1 MQGSCVPS
9 VSQKPITIMPRKKLT
24 DVFIKNFE
32 AEKRRIEF
40 SDTVKPGLVLRVS
53 GNGSKTFAF
62 RYRVNGKSKRFTI
75 GRYPTISLSKART
88 LAEELYIKS
97 MQEIDPQKE
106 KLEARNR
113 TIITIS
119 DLAESYKKRHL
130 PKLKYSTQKDY
141 IRRID
146 NFILPKLGNI
156 EAGSL
161 KRFQIIEFLED
172 IAEDAPIHSNR
183 IRGILSSMYGFA
195 LQKALCEYNP
205 VSTVRPIGKE
215 SSRDRVYTED
225 EINKLW
231 EAFELEVEP
240 FESLFKML
248 LITGQRLGE
257 TRRMKW
263 EHIKNRVWII
273 PAKENKASRT
283 HYLPLSSLALSI
295 LENMKSINGNS
306 EYVFESPV
314 RTGKPISSPGYP
326 AKRVRE
332 SSGVN
337 GFRVHDLRRTAAS
350 YMAKDGVNRTILGKI
365 LNHKGLAGDNLI
377 TSVYDRHDYM
387 VEKRNALENW
397 GYLLHSILDN
407 TPTNAKIFRIGG
419 NSIR

>member
-1 MQGSCVPS
+1 
-9 VSQKPITIMPRKKLT
+9 MPKKKLT

-32 AEKRRIEF
+32 TEKRRIEF

-75 GRYPTISLSKART
+75 GKYPAVSLSKARS
-88 LAEELYIKS
+88 LSEELYIKS

-106 KLEARNR
+106 KLETRNR

-130 PKLKYSTQKDY
+130 PKLKHSTQKDY

-156 EAGSL
+156 EIGSL

-172 IAEDAPIHSNR
+172 MAEDAPIHSNR

-205 VSTVRPIGKE
+205 VSTVRPISKE
-215 SSRDRVYTED
+215 NSRDRVYTED
-225 EINKLW
+225 EIKKLW
-231 EAFELEVEP
+231 VAFEKEVEP
-240 FESLFKML
+240 FESVFKML

-263 EHIKNRVWII
+263 EHIKDRVWII
-273 PAKENKASRT
+273 PAEENKANRT
-283 HYLPLSSLALSI
+283 HFLPLSSFALSI
-295 LENMKSINGNS
+295 LERMKSINGDS

-314 RTGKPISSPGYP
+314 RKGKPISSLGYP

-332 SSGVN
+332 SSQVAD
-337 GFRVHDLRRTAAS
+337 FRIHDLRRTAAS
-350 YMAKDGVNRTILGKI
+350 YMAKNGVNRTVLGKV
-365 LNHKGLAGDNLI
+365 LNHKGLAGDNKI
-377 TSVYDRHDYM
+377 TSIYDRHDYM

-397 GYLLHSILDN
+397 GYQLQHILDKRK
-407 TPTNAKIFRIGG
+407 TKAKIFRIGER
-419 NSIR
+419 IL